1 MKIPKYTFGTGDRFG
16 QQGKAQLEAI
26 QMANNN
32 GVDIYP
38 VWNKSNR
45 EHQTIGTVP
54 ADTRKE
60 ADEAVKAL
68 NWNKPYFVDADHVNL
83 SNIDGFIGHADFF
96 TIDVADYIGHEAE
109 KSDIAHFIKI
119 NQQLMGTLSL
129 HDAVDGYEITE
140 NTLQQ
145 AATKFLY
152 AVKQAGVIYRHI
164 IDKKGTKEFITEI
177 SMDEVNDPQSPV
189 ELLLI
194 LKMLADENI
203 PLQTIAPKFTG
214 RFNKGVD
221 YEGNIDQF
229 AKEFEE
235 DLLVID
241 YAVKHFGLQDNLKL
255 SIHSGSDKFSIYPI
269 MGKLIKQY
277 DKGIHVKTA
286 GTTWLE
292 EITGMAV
299 AGGDALEMAKKIY
312 AEALKHKD
320 ELCKPYATVIDIHD
334 ANLPGESE
342 IERWD
347 GKTFANALRHIPGHS
362 NYNPDFRQLI
372 HVGYKIAANLGDQ
385 YINMLN
391 KNEEVIANE
400 VKTNIYER
408 HIKRLFG

>member
-391 KNEEVIANE
+391 KNEKVIANE

>member
-68 NWNKPYFVDADHVNL
+68 NWKKPYFVDADHVNL

-119 NQQLMGTLSL
+119 NQQLMGALLL

>member
-16 QQGKAQLEAI
+16 QQGEAQLEAI

-32 GVDIYP
+32 GIDIYP

-45 EHQTIGTVP
+45 EHQTIGTAP

-68 NWNKPYFVDADHVNL
+68 NWDKPYFVDADHVNL
-83 SNIDGFIGHADFF
+83 SNIDGFIAHADFF
-96 TIDVADYIGHEAE
+96 TIDVADYIGREAN
-109 KSDIAHFIKI
+109 KNDIAHFIKT
-119 NQQLMGTLSL
+119 NQQLIGNLSL
-129 HDAVDGYEITE
+129 HDGIGGYEITE

-145 AATKFLY
+145 AAIKFLF

-164 IDKKGTKEFITEI
+164 INKKDTKEFITEI

-241 YAVKHFGLQDNLKL
+241 HAVKHFGLQDNLKL

-292 EITGMAV
+292 EITGLAI
-299 AGGDALEMAKKIY
+299 AGGEALEMAKKIY
-312 AEALKHKD
+312 LEALEHKE

-334 ANLPGESE
+334 ANLPGKTE
-342 IERWD
+342 IDKWD
-347 GKTFANALRHIPGHS
+347 GIYFANALRHIPGHS
-362 NYNPDFRQLI
+362 CYNPDFRQLI
-372 HVGYKIAANLGDQ
+372 HVGYKIAANHNEQFITL
-385 YINMLN
+385 LN
-391 KNEEVIANE
+391 EYRNVIANE
-400 VKTNIYER
+400 VKTNIFER
-408 HIKRLFG
+408 HIKRLFV

>member
-334 ANLPGESE
+334 ANLPNESE

>member
-312 AEALKHKD
+312 AEALKNKD

-334 ANLPGESE
+334 ANLPNETE
-342 IERWD
+342 IEKWD

-391 KNEEVIANE
+391 KNEKVIANE